1 MPDLASTTPLVSPDW
16 ALQHIDDPGV
26 RIVEVDFDRAAYE
39 QGHIPG
45 ALAWDWGTQLS
56 DGVRRD
62 MASREALSELLAGS
76 GIGPATHV
84 VLYGEDNWYAAWAF
98 WQLGLYGLGKL
109 SLLDGGRRY
118 WLEHDLP
125 LRTDVPD
132 HPHTTVELQ
141 QPDFATRAFLRDI
154 EVRLGEPDLTPVDVR
169 LPVEFDGEAT
179 SPPGYPDIAQ
189 RAGHIPGAVSVPW
202 EGAVDEDGTFRS
214 ADELRTHYAAKGV
227 TGDRDIVTYCGVGV
241 RSSHTWFVLHELL
254 GFRSVRNYD
263 GSWAEWGSVI
273 GMPIENPSAG

>member
-1 MPDLASTTPLVSPDW
+1 MPDLASTTALVSPDW

-62 MASREALSELLAGS
+62 MTSREALSELLAEA

-84 VLYGEDNWYAAWAF
+84 VLYGEDNWYAAWVF
-98 WQLGLYGLGKL
+98 WQLGLYGVNKL

-118 WLEHDLP
+118 WLDHDLP

-141 QPDFATRAFLRDI
+141 QPDFSTRAFLRDI
-154 EVRLGEPDLTPVDVR
+154 EARLGEPDLTPVDVR
-169 LPVEFDGEAT
+169 LPVEFNGEAT
-179 SPPGYPDIAQ
+179 SPPGYPDIEQ
-189 RAGHIPGAVSVPW
+189 RAGHIPGEVSVPW
-202 EGAVDEDGTFRS
+202 EGAVNADGTFKS

-273 GMPIENPSAG
+273 GIPIENPSAG